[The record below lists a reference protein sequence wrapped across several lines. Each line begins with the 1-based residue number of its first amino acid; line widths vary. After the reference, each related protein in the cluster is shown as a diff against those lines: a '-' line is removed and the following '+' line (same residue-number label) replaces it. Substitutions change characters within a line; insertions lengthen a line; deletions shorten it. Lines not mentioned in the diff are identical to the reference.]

1 MSELSGTNT
10 DLAGGGATCPPQARK
25 FVLVSAILASSMG
38 FIDTSVVS
46 LALPVIRSD
55 LDANLLDAQW
65 ITNAY
70 LLFLASLVLVGG
82 AAGDVFGVRKV
93 FAIGVAVFMVT
104 SALCALAWDENSL
117 IVMRGAQG
125 IGAALMVPGSL
136 SIIAKAY
143 PRETRGQVIGT
154 WAAFSSITTALGPI
168 IGSLILSYGED
179 WMWRLIFAI
188 NVPLGLCVLAM
199 LFLKVPADRGESGR
213 RLDFGGGLLA
223 TLALGAFSWGLTAY
237 GPEAGADFLPPSYW
251 LVFGAGF
258 SIIFL
263 WWEKRARQPM
273 IKLELFRSRAFSGA
287 NIYTLVLFLAFNAVL
302 FFLPM
307 TLVTAWDALEW
318 QASLMLAPLSIFI
331 GGMSRA
337 SGQFSDRF
345 GPRVP
350 LTVGALMLAISY
362 LALALTMP
370 LMNLWFVTLPI
381 MCVNAFGMGLLVSP
395 LSSAIM
401 KAAPES
407 DTGLASGVNNAVARS
422 AGLISVAA
430 FGALAGTV
438 FAGSIDPAVTGQ
450 MENMGFGAFVT
461 SGATD
466 VLKEAHTDATNRA
479 FQVVAI
485 FCSAI
490 SLFAAV
496 IGWVTQP
503 DVRQSPQ

>member
-1 MSELSGTNT
+1 MSELSGIST
-10 DLAGGGATCPPQARK
+10 DTTGEGATCPPQARK

-46 LALPVIRSD
+46 LALPAIRSD
-55 LDANLLDAQW
+55 LDATLVDAQW

-70 LLFLASLVLVGG
+70 MLFLASLVLVGG

-93 FAIGVAVFMVT
+93 FATGVAVFVVT

-143 PRETRGQVIGT
+143 PRETRGQAIGT

-188 NVPLGLCVLAM
+188 NVPFGLGVLAM
-199 LFLKVPADRGESGR
+199 LFLKVPADRGDSGR

-223 TLALGAFSWGLTAY
+223 TLALGSFSWGLTAY
-237 GPEAGADFLPPSYW
+237 GPEAASDVLPPAYW
-251 LVFGAGF
+251 LALGAAL
-258 SIIFL
+258 SILFL

-273 IKLELFRSRAFSGA
+273 IKLELFRSPAFAGA
-287 NIYTLVLFLAFNAVL
+287 NVYTLVLFLAFNAIL

-318 QASLMLAPLSIFI
+318 QASLMLAPLSVFI
-331 GGMSRA
+331 GAMSRA
-337 SGQFSDRF
+337 SGKFSDRF

-350 LTVGALMLAISY
+350 LTAGALMLALSY

-370 LMNLWFVTLPI
+370 LMNMWFVTLPI

-395 LSSAIM
+395 LSSSIM
-401 KAAPES
+401 KAAPEN

-422 AGLISVAA
+422 AGLVSIAA

-438 FAGSIDPAVTGQ
+438 FSGSIDPVVTGDL
-450 MENMGFGAFVT
+450 EGVGFGAFIPAD
-461 SGATD
+461 ATD
-466 VLKEAHTDATNRA
+466 ALKMAHADATNWA

-485 FCSAI
+485 FCAAI
-490 SLFAAV
+490 SLLAAA
-496 IGWVTQP
+496 IGWVSQP
-503 DVRQSPQ
+503 GMRQSSR